1 MEETLP
7 PDSAGAWGSSAST
20 SLEAYRALRADRA
33 RWLPIALEIARGH
46 GLDVSSPHVFVTGTN
61 LVVGLG
67 ERLIL
72 KIFPPL
78 LRAQFVS
85 ERGSLTQLA
94 GRLSL
99 PIPEIVAQG
108 MRDGWPYLV
117 ITRLAGK
124 LGSEVWPALPE
135 DQKER
140 VLRQIGETIA
150 SVQRAPLG
158 PLSSIEPRWDAFM
171 RAQMQGCRAR
181 HERLGLAPKFLAG
194 LDDLLREAATGLIPM
209 DAPPVILTG
218 EYIPENF
225 LLACDDGEWSLKGLF
240 DFGDVRA
247 GWRDYDL
254 LGPSAFMA
262 AGRPG
267 RVRSLLEG
275 FGYAK
280 PDHALKRRLMAL
292 MLLHQASD
300 LNSHI
305 CIEGWQDKAG
315 DLVELQELIWPD

>member
-1 MEETLP
+1 MEGTLP
-7 PDSAGAWGSSAST
+7 PDSAGAWGVSAST
-20 SLEAYRALRADRA
+20 SLEAYRALRTEPA
-33 RWLPIALEIARGH
+33 RWLPVALDIARGH
-46 GLDVSSPHVFVTGTN
+46 GLDVGSPHVFSTGTN

-78 LRAQFVS
+78 LHAQFVS

-94 GRLSL
+94 GRLHL
-99 PIPEIVAQG
+99 PIPEIVAEG
-108 MRDGWPYLV
+108 TRDGWPYLV
-117 ITRLAGK
+117 ITRLAGT
-124 LGSEVWPALPE
+124 LGSEAWPSLPE
-135 DQKER
+135 VQKER
-140 VLRQIGETIA
+140 LLRQIGETIA

-158 PLSSIEPRWDAFM
+158 PLAPIEPRWDDFM
-171 RAQMQGCRAR
+171 RKQMQGCRAR
-181 HERLGLAPKFLAG
+181 HERLGLAPKFLSG
-194 LDDLLREAATGLIPM
+194 FDDLLRDAARLIPM

-225 LLACDDGEWSLKGLF
+225 LLACDDGEWSLAGLF
-240 DFGDVRA
+240 DFGDVRV

-275 FGYAK
+275 FGYATL
-280 PDHALKRRLMAL
+280 DFTLRRRLMAL
-292 MLLHQASD
+292 MLLHHASD

-305 CIEGWQDKAG
+305 CIEGWQEKAN
-315 DLVELQELIWPD
+315 DLVELQDLIWPG